1 MKLFDLHCDTAT
13 RLYTEHQSLT
23 ENSLHISLSAARS
36 LESYAQVMAVWTDAR
51 LSDASGYER
60 FFDVVKNLRREV
72 AQASELVALVE
83 DADGLCEALAS
94 GKTAMIL
101 SVEDARIL
109 EGDLSRLD
117 VLRTEG
123 VRTLTLN
130 WSGVTC
136 IGGAH
141 DTDVGLSDFGRA
153 VVDRCFDIGI
163 VPDVSH
169 CSHRGTVE
177 VIALARERSMPII
190 ASHSDSYTQNP
201 HTRNLRD
208 EDLSAIRELHGLVG
222 INLCPTHLRNGG
234 DASLCDVIRHI
245 EHYLSLGCEDIIA
258 MGCDLDGTSLP
269 HGFSGLSDIPSIV
282 EELARLNYTD
292 TLIERITYRNALDFF
307 KRSL

>member
-13 RLYTEHQSLT
+13 RLRSEHQSLT
-23 ENSLHISLSAARS
+23 ENTLHISLSAARS

-51 LSDASGYER
+51 LSDASGYTR
-60 FFDVVKNLRREV
+60 FFEVVKNLRREIS
-72 AQASELVALVE
+72 QASELVALVE
-83 DADGLCEALAS
+83 DAETLSTALAS
-94 GKTAMIL
+94 GKMAMIL

-117 VLRTEG
+117 VLRAEG

-141 DTDVGLSDFGRA
+141 DTDVGLSDFGRDA
-153 VVDRCFDIGI
+153 VERCFDIGI

-169 CSHRGTVE
+169 CSRRGTVE
-177 VIALARERSMPII
+177 VIALARERSLPII
-190 ASHSDSYTQNP
+190 ASHSDSYAQNP
-201 HTRNLRD
+201 HTRNLRN
-208 EDLSAIRELHGLVG
+208 EDFLAIRELRGLVG

-234 DASLCDVIRHI
+234 DATLCDVIRHI
-245 EHYLSLGCEDIIA
+245 EHYLSLGGENVLA

-269 HGFSGLSDIPSIV
+269 RGFSGLSDIPSIA
-282 EELARLNYTD
+282 EELARLNYSN
-292 TLIERITYRNALDFF
+292 TLIERITYGNALDFF

>member
-13 RLYTEHQSLT
+13 RLLSEHQSLT
-23 ENSLHISLSAARS
+23 ENTFHISLSAARS

-51 LSDASGYER
+51 LSDALGYAR
-60 FFDVVKNLRREV
+60 FHEVVKNLRREIL
-72 AQASELVALVE
+72 QASDLAALVA
-83 DADGLCEALAS
+83 DADGLCGALAS
-94 GKTAMIL
+94 GKVAMIL

-117 VLRTEG
+117 VLRAEG

-141 DTDVGLSDFGRA
+141 DTDVGLSEFGRA
-153 VVDRCFDIGI
+153 VVERCFDIGI

-169 CSHRGTVE
+169 CSHRGTSE
-177 VIALARERSMPII
+177 VIALARERSLPII
-190 ASHSDSYTQNP
+190 ASHSDSYTPNP

-208 EDLSAIRELHGLVG
+208 ENFLAIRDLHGLVG
-222 INLCPTHLRNGG
+222 INLCPTHLRDGG
-234 DASLCDVIRHI
+234 DATLCDVIHHI
-245 EHYLSLGCEDIIA
+245 EHYLSLGGEEVIA

-269 HGFSGLSDIPSIV
+269 RGFSGLSDIPSIA
-282 EELARLNYTD
+282 EELARLNYSN
-292 TLIERITYRNALDFF
+292 TLIERITYGNALDFF